1 MLSEDQVQEVIGA
14 DAYSSDGERIGSV
27 GQIFLDDVTEEPVF
41 ATVDTGLAGGSKSF
55 IPLANASVTQGRLD
69 VGFDKSRVDGA
80 PSVSADDNHLSPEE
94 ERALYDYYGIAYEGD
109 GEAPFDADAGTSES
123 TYEVTGEPASTENS
137 MTRSEEQLRV
147 SKTKE
152 VTGRVRLRKYVVTEN
167 VTVTVP
173 VRKEKAVLE
182 AVPVGEVV
190 DDADQDIIERA
201 QLSEGSPEIVLNEEV
216 PVVETVVRPVER
228 VRLGTEEVT
237 EMETVTEEV
246 RQERI
251 AVEGDVV
258 EDGAGSELDR

>member
-1 MLSEDQVQEVIGA
+1 MLSGDEVQEVIGA

-27 GQIFLDDVTEEPVF
+27 SQVFLDDVTGEPVF
-41 ATVDTGLAGGSKSF
+41 ATVDTGLSGGGESF
-55 IPLANASVTQGRLD
+55 IPLANASVAQGRLD

-80 PSVSADDNHLSPEE
+80 PAVDADDNHLSPDE

-109 GEAPFDADAGTSES
+109 GDALYDADTVTSES
-123 TYEVTGEPASTENS
+123 TYERDSGDNS
-137 MTRSEEQLRV
+137 MIRSEEQLRV
-147 SKTKE
+147 SKTRE
-152 VTGRVRLRKYVVTEN
+152 VAGRVRLRKYVVTEN

-173 VRKEKAVLE
+173 VRKEKAVVE
-182 AVPVGEVV
+182 AVPVGEAV
-190 DDADQDIIERA
+190 DEADQGIIEGA
-201 QLSEGSPEIVLNEEV
+201 QLSEGSEIVLNEEV

-258 EDGAGSELDR
+258 DGELGSESDR